1 MNINEM
7 NLDQASDAMLRV
19 SNALG
24 FIFQDEEVCNLL
36 DDISA
41 SESTSIMKW
50 IPKYLPR
57 IAAMVL
63 QRHRDSMYEIIG
75 ALSQTD
81 TKKVGKMNF
90 REVVEIL
97 RDNWETLMSFFPST
111 AASAGTNVTQLS

>member
-1 MNINEM
+1 MNINDM

-24 FIFQDEEVCNLL
+24 FVFQDEEVCNLL
-36 DDISA
+36 DEISA

-63 QRHRDSMYEIIG
+63 QRHRDSMYEIVG
-75 ALSQTD
+75 ALTQTD
-81 TKKVGKMNF
+81 AKKVGKMNF

-111 AASAGTNVTQLS
+111 AESAGTNVTQLS

>member
-24 FIFQDEEVCNLL
+24 FVFQDEEVCNLL
-36 DDISA
+36 DEISA

-111 AASAGTNVTQLS
+111 AESAGTNVTQLS

>member
-24 FIFQDEEVCNLL
+24 FVFQDEEVCNLL
-36 DDISA
+36 DEISA
-41 SESTSIMKW
+41 SESTSIMEW
-50 IPKYLPR
+50 ISKYLPR
-57 IAAMVL
+57 IAAMLL

-81 TKKVGKMNF
+81 AKKVGKMNF

-97 RDNWETLMSFFPST
+97 QDNWETLKSFFPSS
-111 AASAGTNVTQLS
+111 AASAGTNVTLLS

>member
-24 FIFQDEEVCNLL
+24 FVFQDEEVCNLL
-36 DDISA
+36 DEISA
-41 SESTSIMKW
+41 SESTSIMEW
-50 IPKYLPR
+50 ISKYLPR
-57 IAAMVL
+57 IAAMLL

-81 TKKVGKMNF
+81 AKKVGKMNF

-97 RDNWETLMSFFPST
+97 QDNWETLKSFFPSS

>member
-7 NLDQASDAMLRV
+7 DLDQASEAMLRI

-24 FIFQDEEVCNLL
+24 FVFQDEEVCNLL
-36 DDISA
+36 DEISA

-111 AASAGTNVTQLS
+111 AESAGTNVTQLS